1 MGRASACLL
10 EVSATTFVLVALVV
24 EAACIV
30 KERCQLMTARY
41 LPAFK
46 SKLRTTRFFVVNDVL
61 GRFSGLFER
70 LIKEFVVVLGNV
82 KFDLDVPNNFHTSE

>member
-1 MGRASACLL
+1 
-10 EVSATTFVLVALVV
+10 
-24 EAACIV
+24 
-30 KERCQLMTARY
+30 
-41 LPAFK
+41 
-46 SKLRTTRFFVVNDVL
+46 VVNDVL